1 MYAYNKSIKGQEPI
15 LQELEIGKLGERET
29 EAGSWNTWSSSLP
42 NKGKSSPIYAFSFQ
56 KQEYIK
62 TGKLFL

>member
-29 EAGSWNTWSSSLP
+29 EAGS
-42 NKGKSSPIYAFSFQ
+42 
-56 KQEYIK
+56 
-62 TGKLFL
+62 